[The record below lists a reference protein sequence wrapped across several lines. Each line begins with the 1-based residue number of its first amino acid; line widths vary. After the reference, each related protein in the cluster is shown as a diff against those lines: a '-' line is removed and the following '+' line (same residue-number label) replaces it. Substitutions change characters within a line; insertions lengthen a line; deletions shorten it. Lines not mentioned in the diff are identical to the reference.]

1 MIPLIYMLR
10 VIIDY
15 LHSFCLMSQKE
26 SKRHFAATL
35 FGDMLLIRK
44 LKQKKRSIRFLFVFD
59 AFLSLHISRLQS

>member
-1 MIPLIYMLR
+1 
-10 VIIDY
+10 
-15 LHSFCLMSQKE
+15 MSQKE